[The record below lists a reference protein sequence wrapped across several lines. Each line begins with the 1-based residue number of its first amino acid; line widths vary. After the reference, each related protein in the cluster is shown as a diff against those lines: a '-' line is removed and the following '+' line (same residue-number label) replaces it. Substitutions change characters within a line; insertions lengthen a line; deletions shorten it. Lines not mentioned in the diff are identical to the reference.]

1 MRPFKT
7 VQEAYDYC
15 VSAGHIIPQEEI
27 DLERIKCSLQIAKE
41 DLQSAVDSSAKKR
54 WNSAYK
60 MYYDVIHQLGETF
73 LRFDK
78 IKATTH
84 LSLFV
89 YLVVKYP
96 QLELNWDFFERIR
109 TKRNGINYYGTPVS
123 EKDWK
128 EVALEFQ
135 LNINLLKKKIQE
147 KLMQEQHI

>member
-7 VQEAYDYC
+7 VSEAYDHC
-15 VSAGHIIPQEEI
+15 ITAGNIIPQQEV
-27 DLERIKCSLQIAKE
+27 DLERIRSCLNIAEE
-41 DLQSAVDSSAKKR
+41 DLQSGKDAVAKKR

-60 MYYDVIHQLGETF
+60 MHYNVLHQLGETY

-78 IKATTH
+78 IKTTNH

-96 QLELNWDFFERIR
+96 TLELNWDFFEKVR

-123 EKDWK
+123 DKDWK

-135 LNINLLKKKIQE
+135 LNINLLKNKIQE
-147 KLMQEQHI
+147 KLE